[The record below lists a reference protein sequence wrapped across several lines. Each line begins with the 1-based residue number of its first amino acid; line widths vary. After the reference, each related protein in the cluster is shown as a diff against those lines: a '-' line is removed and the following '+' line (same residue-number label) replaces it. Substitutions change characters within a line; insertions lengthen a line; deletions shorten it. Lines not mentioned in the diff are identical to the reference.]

1 MESPNKLYII
11 SVSLSPPPSSPSH
24 IHTQTHICR
33 TCGSI
38 LSPVLEKAPPT
49 GSALSHVQP
58 EWKCR
63 LCEDR
68 GQIDIIS
75 VPYVFRY
82 LIAELAAVNINVK
95 LEAS

>member
-1 MESPNKLYII
+1 MIELN
-11 SVSLSPPPSSPSH
+11 SLSLSSPPPPHSPH
-24 IHTQTHICR
+24 YVCTQTHICR
-33 TCGSI
+33 TCGTI

-49 GSALSHVQP
+49 GSALSHVQS

-82 LIAELAAVNINVK
+82 LIAELAAVNIKVK
-95 LEAS
+95 LETS